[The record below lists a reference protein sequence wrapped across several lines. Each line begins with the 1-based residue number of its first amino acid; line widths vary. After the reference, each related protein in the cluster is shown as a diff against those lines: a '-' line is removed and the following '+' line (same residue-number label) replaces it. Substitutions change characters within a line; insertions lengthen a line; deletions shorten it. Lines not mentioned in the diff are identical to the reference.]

1 MATGVL
7 ELVTWSPYN
16 FKLTLS
22 QVYNSAMGV
31 LPESIT
37 IGELATRSGTSTS
50 ALRFYE
56 SRGLIDSERTDG
68 NQRRYHRSTLRRI
81 ATIRAAQS
89 VGLTLDEIGDA
100 LATLPRSRAA
110 NRSDWERL
118 SKSWR
123 RRLDTQIERLEVLRD
138 TLTGC
143 IGCGCL
149 SLATCQLVNSQDRQ
163 AVYGPG
169 APGLRVD

>member
-1 MATGVL
+1 MA
-7 ELVTWSPYN
+7 
-16 FKLTLS
+16 
-22 QVYNSAMGV
+22 A

-37 IGELATRSGTSTS
+37 IGELAARSGTSTS

-56 SRGLIDSERTDG
+56 SRGLITSERTDG

-89 VGLTLDEIGDA
+89 VGLTLDEIASA
-100 LATLPRSRAA
+100 LSTLPNNRTAS
-110 NRSDWERL
+110 RSDWDRL
-118 SKSWR
+118 SKAWR
-123 RRLDTQIERLEVLRD
+123 RRLDTQIQRLEVLRD

-149 SLATCQLVNSQDRQ
+149 SLATCQLVNTGDRQ
-163 AVYGPG
+163 AARGPG
-169 APGLRVD
+169 APGLRID

>member
-1 MATGVL
+1 M
-7 ELVTWSPYN
+7 
-16 FKLTLS
+16 
-22 QVYNSAMGV
+22 SA
-31 LPESIT
+31 LPETIS
-37 IGELATRSGTSTS
+37 IGELANRSGTSTS

-56 SRGLIDSERTDG
+56 SKGLIDSERTDG

-89 VGLTLDEIGDA
+89 VGLTLDEIAAA
-100 LATLPRSRAA
+100 LATLPQHRTAGRA
-110 NRSDWERL
+110 DWERL

-123 RRLDTQIERLEVLRD
+123 RRLDLQIQRLEVLRD

-149 SLATCQLVNSQDRQ
+149 SLGTCQLVNYGDRQ
-163 AVYGPG
+163 AVNGPG

>member
-1 MATGVL
+1 M
-7 ELVTWSPYN
+7 
-16 FKLTLS
+16 
-22 QVYNSAMGV
+22 SA
-31 LPESIT
+31 LPETIS
-37 IGELATRSGTSTS
+37 IGELANRSGTSTS

-56 SRGLIDSERTDG
+56 SKGLIDSERTDG

-89 VGLTLDEIGDA
+89 VGLTLDEIASA
-100 LATLPRSRAA
+100 LATLPQHRTAGRA
-110 NRSDWERL
+110 DWERL
-118 SKSWR
+118 SKNWR
-123 RRLDTQIERLEVLRD
+123 RRLDLQIQRLEVLRD

-149 SLATCQLVNSQDRQ
+149 SLGTCQLVNYGDRQ
-163 AVYGPG
+163 AANGPG

>member
-1 MATGVL
+1 
-7 ELVTWSPYN
+7 
-16 FKLTLS
+16 
-22 QVYNSAMGV
+22 MGA
-31 LPESIT
+31 LPETIT
-37 IGELATRSGTSTS
+37 IGELAARSGTSTS

-56 SRGLIDSERTDG
+56 SRGLIDAQRTDG

-89 VGLTLDEIGDA
+89 VGLTLDEITAA
-100 LATLPRSRAA
+100 LATLPSNRTAS
-110 NRSDWERL
+110 RSDWERL
-118 SKSWR
+118 SKNWR
-123 RRLDTQIERLEVLRD
+123 RRLDTQIQRLEVLRD

-163 AVYGPG
+163 AANGPG

>member
-1 MATGVL
+1 
-7 ELVTWSPYN
+7 
-16 FKLTLS
+16 
-22 QVYNSAMGV
+22 MGA
-31 LPESIT
+31 LPETIT

-56 SRGLIDSERTDG
+56 SKGLIDSERTDG

-89 VGLTLDEIGDA
+89 VGLTLDEIASA
-100 LATLPRSRAA
+100 LATLPQHRTAGRA
-110 NRSDWERL
+110 DWERL

-123 RRLDTQIERLEVLRD
+123 RRLDIQIQRLEVLRD

-149 SLATCQLVNSQDRQ
+149 SLGTCQLVNYGDRQ
-163 AVYGPG
+163 AANGPG

>member
-1 MATGVL
+1 
-7 ELVTWSPYN
+7 
-16 FKLTLS
+16 
-22 QVYNSAMGV
+22 MGA

-37 IGELATRSGTSTS
+37 IGELAARSGTSTS

-56 SRGLIDSERTDG
+56 SRGLIASERTDG

-89 VGLTLDEIGDA
+89 VGLTLDEIASA
-100 LATLPRSRAA
+100 LSTLPISRTAS
-110 NRSDWERL
+110 RTDWERL
-118 SKSWR
+118 SKAWR
-123 RRLDTQIERLEVLRD
+123 RRLDTQIQRLEVLRD

-149 SLATCQLVNSQDRQ
+149 SLASCQLVNTGDRQ
-163 AVYGPG
+163 AASGPG
-169 APGLRVD
+169 APGLRID

>member
-1 MATGVL
+1 M
-7 ELVTWSPYN
+7 
-16 FKLTLS
+16 
-22 QVYNSAMGV
+22 SA
-31 LPESIT
+31 LPETIS
-37 IGELATRSGTSTS
+37 IGELANRSGTSTS

-56 SRGLIDSERTDG
+56 SKGLIDSERTDG

-89 VGLTLDEIGDA
+89 VGLTLDEIASA
-100 LATLPRSRAA
+100 LATLPQHRTAGRA
-110 NRSDWERL
+110 DWERL

-123 RRLDTQIERLEVLRD
+123 RRLDLQIQRLEVLRD

-149 SLATCQLVNSQDRQ
+149 SLGTCQLVNYGDRQ
-163 AVYGPG
+163 AVNGPG

>member
-1 MATGVL
+1 
-7 ELVTWSPYN
+7 
-16 FKLTLS
+16 
-22 QVYNSAMGV
+22 MGA
-31 LPESIT
+31 LPETIT

-56 SRGLIDSERTDG
+56 SKGLIDSERTDG

-89 VGLTLDEIGDA
+89 VGLTLDEIATA
-100 LATLPRSRAA
+100 LATLPQHRTAGRA
-110 NRSDWERL
+110 DWERL
-118 SKSWR
+118 SKNWR
-123 RRLDTQIERLEVLRD
+123 RRLDIQIERLEVLRD

-149 SLATCQLVNSQDRQ
+149 SLGTCQLVNYGDRQ
-163 AVYGPG
+163 ASNGPG

>member
-1 MATGVL
+1 
-7 ELVTWSPYN
+7 
-16 FKLTLS
+16 
-22 QVYNSAMGV
+22 MGA
-31 LPESIT
+31 LPELIT
-37 IGELATRSGTSTS
+37 IGELAARSGTSTS

-56 SRGLIDSERTDG
+56 GRRLIDSERTEG

-89 VGLTLDEIGDA
+89 VGLTLDEISSA
-100 LATLPRSRAA
+100 LATLPSNRPP

-118 SKSWR
+118 SKNWR
-123 RRLDTQIERLEVLRD
+123 QRLDTQIQRLEILRD

-163 AVYGPG
+163 AVNGPG
-169 APGLRVD
+169 APGLRID

>member
-1 MATGVL
+1 MA
-7 ELVTWSPYN
+7 
-16 FKLTLS
+16 
-22 QVYNSAMGV
+22 V

-37 IGELATRSGTSTS
+37 IGELAARSGTATS

-56 SRGLIDSERTDG
+56 SRGLITSERTDG

-89 VGLTLDEIGDA
+89 VGLTLDEIASA
-100 LATLPRSRAA
+100 LSTLPKNRTASRT
-110 NRSDWERL
+110 DWERL
-118 SKSWR
+118 SKAWR
-123 RRLDTQIERLEVLRD
+123 RRLDTQIQRLEVLRD

-149 SLATCQLVNSQDRQ
+149 SLATCQLLNTGDRQ
-163 AVYGPG
+163 AARGPG
-169 APGLRVD
+169 APGLRID

>member
-1 MATGVL
+1 
-7 ELVTWSPYN
+7 
-16 FKLTLS
+16 
-22 QVYNSAMGV
+22 MGA
-31 LPESIT
+31 LPETIT
-37 IGELATRSGTSTS
+37 IGELATRSGTTTS

-56 SRGLIDSERTDG
+56 SKGLIESERTEG

-89 VGLTLDEIGDA
+89 VGLTLEEIASA
-100 LATLPRSRAA
+100 LATLPQHRTAG
-110 NRSDWERL
+110 RSDWERL

-123 RRLDTQIERLEVLRD
+123 RRLDLQIQRLEVLRD

-149 SLATCQLVNSQDRQ
+149 SLGTCQLVNYGDRQ
-163 AVYGPG
+163 AANGPG